1 VNESTY
7 PRYRQPRT
15 RWLPPVPEHWNEQ
28 RAKTLFREVD
38 ERSQTG
44 QEELL
49 SVSHL
54 TGITPRSQKNVTMF
68 KAESYIGSKL
78 CRPDDIVI
86 NTLWAWMAALGVSK
100 HAGIV
105 SPAYGVYRPLKPD
118 GFNPV
123 YLDYLLRI
131 RSYVAEYTCR
141 STGIRASRLRL
152 YPEKFLD
159 IALIQPPL
167 AEQTQIANY
176 LRTQDTK
183 IARFI
188 RIKRELIERLKE
200 QKLRLIDHAVT
211 GGLDTTVQRKP
222 SGVDWLGEVPGHW
235 DVLRLK
241 YIADVVLGKMLTTQ
255 SKGGDTLKPYLRS
268 KNVQWLKPDV
278 SDVQKMWMTDAEIHS
293 LRIRKNDIL
302 VSEGGEVGR
311 ACIWSEELPEC
322 YIQNSVHRVS
332 AKAAILP
339 EFLLHQF
346 HVYGKFGRFN
356 AIVNRVSIAHL
367 TREKLVTVPF
377 IVPPLEEQHTLL
389 AHIKTQTA
397 PIDRAITQSEQ
408 EITLIRE
415 YRERLIADAV
425 TGQID
430 LRGWQPS
437 ADDLTFEDD
446 SLAALADDDAP
457 DAPEDA
463 RDDDD

>member
-1 VNESTY
+1 MLTAY
-7 PRYRQPRT
+7 PNYRRPRI

-28 RAKTLFREVD
+28 RAKTFFREID

-54 TGITPRSQKNVTMF
+54 TGITPRSQKNITMF
-68 KAESYIGSKL
+68 KAESYVGSKL
-78 CRPDDIVI
+78 CRPGDIVI

-100 HAGIV
+100 YAGIV
-105 SPAYGVYRPLKPD
+105 SPAYGVYRPHKLG

-123 YLDYLLRI
+123 YLDYLVRI
-131 RSYVAEYTCR
+131 RAYVAEYTCR

-152 YPEKFLD
+152 YPDKFLD
-159 IALIQPPL
+159 MALIQPPL
-167 AEQTQIANY
+167 AEQEKIAHY
-176 LRTQDTK
+176 LRTQDAK

-188 RIKRELIERLKE
+188 RIKRELIQRLNE

-211 GGLDTTVQRKP
+211 GGLDSTAQRKP
-222 SGVDWLGEVPGHW
+222 SGVAWLDDVPEHWEVQ
-235 DVLRLK
+235 RLK
-241 YIADVVLGKMLTTQ
+241 NIADVVLGKMLTVQ
-255 SKGGDTLKPYLRS
+255 SKGNDQLKPYLRS

-278 SDVQKMWMTDAEIHS
+278 SDVNAMWFSDAEMRQ

-311 ACIWSEELPEC
+311 ACIWNEELPEC

-332 AKAAILP
+332 AKAIILP
-339 EFLLHQF
+339 EFLFHQF

-377 IVPPLEEQHTLL
+377 AVPPLEEQHTILT
-389 AHIKTQTA
+389 HIKTKTEPLTTA
-397 PIDRAITQSEQ
+397 IHQAEQ
-408 EITLIRE
+408 EITFIRE
-415 YRERLIADAV
+415 YRERLIHDAV
-425 TGQID
+425 TGQMD

-437 ADDLTFEDD
+437 ADVPISDTDF
-446 SLAALADDDAP
+446 AALADNDAP
-457 DAPEDA
+457 DPQGET
-463 RDDDD
+463 RDDDE